1 MTPTT
6 SRTTS
11 IGAALVLVA
20 ALAGL
25 AFAQTA
31 GSAAAP
37 AAAPAPSA
45 GDAAQPP
52 APPAP
57 PAAPAASA
65 GDARKACSD
74 AMNADPQFAVDVVK
88 IAGERAMSDPK
99 FAGEVVK
106 LGDEVAVKKRDAD
119 TVAAHVDAN
128 QKIQRNERH
137 VIYAYAAMW
146 VIAAAFVIF
155 LWRRQRA
162 LESEILHLRRELD
175 AAAGEGNKAR
185 T

>member
-6 SRTTS
+6 SRTSS

-20 ALAGL
+20 ALAGI

-31 GSAAAP
+31 GDTAQPPAPP

-45 GDAAQPP
+45 GDA
-52 APPAP
+52 
-57 PAAPAASA
+57 
-65 GDARKACSD
+65 RKACSA
-74 AMNADPQFAVDVVK
+74 AMNADPAFAAEIVK
-88 IAGERAMSDPK
+88 VADERA
-99 FAGEVVK
+99 A
-106 LGDEVAVKKRDAD
+106 LKRDAD

-128 QKIQRNERH
+128 QKVQRNERH

-175 AAAGEGNKAR
+175 ASAGEGHKAS

>member
-6 SRTTS
+6 SRKNS

-20 ALAGL
+20 ALAGI

-31 GSAAAP
+31 GEPAQPPAPP
-37 AAAPAPSA
+37 AAAPAPS
-45 GDAAQPP
+45 DA
-52 APPAP
+52 
-57 PAAPAASA
+57 
-65 GDARKACSD
+65 DARKACSA
-74 AMNADPQFAVDVVK
+74 AMNADPAFAAEIVK
-88 IAGERAMSDPK
+88 VADERA
-99 FAGEVVK
+99 A
-106 LGDEVAVKKRDAD
+106 LKRDAD

-128 QKIQRNERH
+128 HKVQRNERH

-162 LESEILHLRRELD
+162 LESEIVHLRRELD
-175 AAAGEGNKAR
+175 AAAGEGNQAR

>member
-1 MTPTT
+1 MTPRT
-6 SRTTS
+6 SRTVS

-31 GSAAAP
+31 GSAAGGAAATPP
-37 AAAPAPSA
+37 AAAPA

-52 APPAP
+52 APPA
-57 PAAPAASA
+57 AAPVPSAA
-65 GDARKACSD
+65 DARNACSA
-74 AMNADPQFAVDVVK
+74 AMNADPAFAAEIVK
-88 IAGERAMSDPK
+88 VADERA
-99 FAGEVVK
+99 A
-106 LGDEVAVKKRDAD
+106 LKRDAD

-146 VIAAAFVIF
+146 VIAAAFVMF

-162 LESEILHLRRELD
+162 LESEIVHLRRELD

>member
-6 SRTTS
+6 SRTIS

-25 AFAQTA
+25 ALAQT
-31 GSAAAP
+31 
-37 AAAPAPSA
+37 A

-52 APPAP
+52 VP
-57 PAAPAASA
+57 PAAAPVPSAA
-65 GDARKACSD
+65 DARKACSA
-74 AMNADPQFAVDVVK
+74 AMNADPAFAAEIVK
-88 IAGERAMSDPK
+88 VADERA
-99 FAGEVVK
+99 A
-106 LGDEVAVKKRDAD
+106 LKRDAD

-128 QKIQRNERH
+128 QKVQRNERH

-175 AAAGEGNKAR
+175 AAGPVDKGR

>member
-6 SRTTS
+6 SRTSS

-25 AFAQTA
+25 ALAQTA
-31 GSAAAP
+31 DSP
-37 AAAPAPSA
+37 AAAPVAS
-45 GDAAQPP
+45 
-52 APPAP
+52 
-57 PAAPAASA
+57 PAASA
-65 GDARKACSD
+65 GDARKACSE
-74 AMNADPQFAVDVVK
+74 AMNADPQFALDVVK
-88 IAGERAMSDPK
+88 IAGERAMKDPK

-106 LGDEVAVKKRDAD
+106 LGDEAAVKKRDAD

-128 QKIQRNERH
+128 LKVQRNERH

-162 LESEILHLRRELD
+162 LESEILQLRRELD
-175 AAAGEGNKAR
+175 AAAGEGTKAR

>member
-6 SRTTS
+6 SRTSS

-25 AFAQTA
+25 AVAQTD
-31 GSAAAP
+31 G
-37 AAAPAPSA
+37 
-45 GDAAQPP
+45 
-52 APPAP
+52 
-57 PAAPAASA
+57 SA
-65 GDARKACSD
+65 GDARKACSA
-74 AMNADPQFAVDVVK
+74 AMNADPAFAAEIVK
-88 IAGERAMSDPK
+88 VADERA
-99 FAGEVVK
+99 A
-106 LGDEVAVKKRDAD
+106 LKRDAD

-128 QKIQRNERH
+128 HKIQRNERH

-155 LWRRQRA
+155 LWRRQRG

-175 AAAGEGNKAR
+175 AAAGEGTKAR

>member
-6 SRTTS
+6 SRTVS

-31 GSAAAP
+31 GSAA
-37 AAAPAPSA
+37 
-45 GDAAQPP
+45 
-52 APPAP
+52 
-57 PAAPAASA
+57 PAAPAAPSGGDAAAPPPAAAPVPSA
-65 GDARKACSD
+65 GDARKACSA
-74 AMNADPQFAVDVVK
+74 AMNADPAFAAEIVK
-88 IAGERAMSDPK
+88 VADERA
-99 FAGEVVK
+99 A
-106 LGDEVAVKKRDAD
+106 LKRDTD

-146 VIAAAFVIF
+146 VIAAAFVMF
-155 LWRRQRA
+155 LWRRQRG

-175 AAAGEGNKAR
+175 AAAGEGTKAR

>member
-6 SRTTS
+6 SRTVS

-25 AFAQTA
+25 AVAQTA

-37 AAAPAPSA
+37 AATAAPSA

-52 APPAP
+52 PPAVP
-57 PAAPAASA
+57 TAAA
-65 GDARKACSD
+65 GDARRACSE
-74 AMNADPQFAVDVVK
+74 AMNADPQFAVEVIK
-88 IAGERAMSDPK
+88 IAGERAMKDPK

-106 LGDEVAVKKRDAD
+106 LGDEVSVKKRDEA

-146 VIAAAFVIF
+146 VIAAAFVMF